1 MKEAKSEI
9 VLVRMGTKH
18 VESVGCSVIY
28 LLSVCYLSKSGTA
41 VFSTF
46 HLKVDKIIMIKADI
60 YDKVILCYAMS

>member
-1 MKEAKSEI
+1 MI
-9 VLVRMGTKH
+9 QML
-18 VESVGCSVIY
+18 
-28 LLSVCYLSKSGTA
+28 CYLSKSGTA